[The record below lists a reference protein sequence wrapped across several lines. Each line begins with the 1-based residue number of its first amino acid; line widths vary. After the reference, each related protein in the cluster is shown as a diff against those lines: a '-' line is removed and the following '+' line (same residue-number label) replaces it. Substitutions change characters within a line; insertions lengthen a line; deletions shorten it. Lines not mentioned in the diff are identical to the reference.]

1 MSSSAGF
8 KFAQPGRTA
17 GAPAPPG
24 KILQSAIT
32 YSGYKTQHER
42 YTVAFHGGTST
53 AMRRS
58 FPELNYAARGAPK
71 RNDVKITTF
80 GYQLNMVPEYGKG
93 GIGVQH
99 TSLVQQPR
107 PRAPHTRVRYDAY
120 MIRPQR
126 SLSVQDIM
134 AGKVSHSE
142 IESMTLTS
150 RIFSS
155 VCTSSCVDSTSPNQI
170 PRPSTACYKSRSS
183 PRPASSNPVDRGP
196 RE

>member
-8 KFAQPGRTA
+8 KFAQPARTA

-32 YSGYKTQHER
+32 SSGYKTQHER

-134 AGKVSHSE
+134 AGKVSHSA
-142 IESMTLTS
+142 M
-150 RIFSS
+150 
-155 VCTSSCVDSTSPNQI
+155 
-170 PRPSTACYKSRSS
+170 RSK
-183 PRPASSNPVDRGP
+183 A
-196 RE
+196 